1 MKVLIAL
8 YVIIVI
14 KFLLFFLILSQPMIL
29 FSGGSDADFYD
40 SYARGV
46 DSLTSSIWPDL
57 LRYLNEIGLYSRF
70 STSIFLMIIG
80 VIVIPL
86 LSGRLACVKAYP
98 SKNRIMLTLALILSM
113 YPTLYYYSIDIYRD
127 VFMLF
132 LYLLGVFLLRYMIN
146 AKSSLGKFLSAIAI
160 FTCSYWMYLF
170 RGYLG
175 FSFIFSFCV
184 FIFFD
189 FRRILLIPSLLLLLC
204 LLNVVYFFGF
214 FDSIMSYREL
224 FDSVEGGSSLGIR
237 FDSVAMFIPDFILSL
252 IYQLFGL
259 HFPNLMAIF
268 VFLFESIPF
277 VFALFYLVVNRKYA
291 DPLVN
296 FMVVFTTVYSVI
308 WLLGNDNL
316 GTAMR
321 LRMYTYTSIII
332 CAFIVFQYKK
342 QSYYI
347 KPV

>member
-1 MKVLIAL
+1 MKVLLAL

-14 KFLLFFLILSQPMIL
+14 KFLLFFSILSQPMIL

-40 SYARGV
+40 SYAKGV

-57 LRYLNEIGLYSRF
+57 LRCLNEIGWYSRF

-80 VIVIPL
+80 VIIIPL
-86 LSGRLACVKAYP
+86 LSGRLACVKTYP
-98 SKNRIMLTLALILSM
+98 TKNRIMLTLALILSA

-132 LYLLGVFLLRYMIN
+132 LYLLGVLLLRYMIN
-146 AKSSLGKFLSAIAI
+146 SKSKLRKFLLVIAVFI
-160 FTCSYWMYLF
+160 CSYWMYLF

-175 FSFIFSFCV
+175 FSFICSFCV
-184 FIFFD
+184 FLFFD
-189 FRRILLIPSLLLLLC
+189 FRRILLIPSVLFLLC
-204 LLNVVYFFGF
+204 LLNIIYFFGF
-214 FDSIMSYREL
+214 FDSLMSYREL

-259 HFPNLMAIF
+259 HFPNLMAVF
-268 VFLFESIPF
+268 VFLFESVPF
-277 VFALFYLVVNRKYA
+277 LVALIYLVINRKYA

-296 FMVVFTTVYSVI
+296 FMIVFTTLYSVI

-321 LRMYTYTSIII
+321 LRMYTYISIMI

-342 QSYYI
+342 QSYHI

>member
-1 MKVLIAL
+1 MKVLLAL

-14 KFLLFFLILSQPMIL
+14 KFLLFFSILSQPMIL

-40 SYARGV
+40 SYAKGV

-57 LRYLNEIGLYSRF
+57 LRCLNEIGLYSRF

-80 VIVIPL
+80 VIIIPL
-86 LSGRLACVKAYP
+86 LSGRLACVKTYP
-98 SKNRIMLTLALILSM
+98 TKNRIMLTLALILSA

-132 LYLLGVFLLRYMIN
+132 LYLLGVLLLRYMIN
-146 AKSSLGKFLSAIAI
+146 SKSKLRKFLLVIAVFI
-160 FTCSYWMYLF
+160 CSYWMYLF

-175 FSFIFSFCV
+175 FSFICSFCV
-184 FIFFD
+184 FLFFD
-189 FRRILLIPSLLLLLC
+189 FRRILLIPSVLFLLC
-204 LLNVVYFFGF
+204 LLNIIYFFGF
-214 FDSIMSYREL
+214 FDSLMSYREL

-259 HFPNLMAIF
+259 HFPNLMAVF
-268 VFLFESIPF
+268 VFLFESVPF
-277 VFALFYLVVNRKYA
+277 LVALIYLVINRKYA

-296 FMVVFTTVYSVI
+296 FMIVFTTLYSVI

-321 LRMYTYTSIII
+321 LRVYTYISIMI

-342 QSYYI
+342 QSYHI